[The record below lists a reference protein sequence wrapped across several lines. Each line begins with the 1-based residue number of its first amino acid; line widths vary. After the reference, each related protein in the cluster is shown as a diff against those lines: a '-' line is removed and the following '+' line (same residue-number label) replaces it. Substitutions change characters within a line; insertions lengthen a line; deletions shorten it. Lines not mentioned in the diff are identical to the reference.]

1 MDAKQYLDER
11 KTLYNHLLD
20 FIDNSYDDQ
29 NNFTT
34 LISDI
39 QNQNITQNKNELH
52 LFLSLLTTIANNHH
66 RYSNFFN
73 KIDNILSFL
82 NLIIKQKF
90 SNLEIFDIFKSN
102 NRLLLFFIKNDFFT
116 NDKKIMEKINDIDYF
131 SKSNDCDEKVKEK
144 RENGENDSYICQ
156 LIRDDSVVQFISYTN
171 QANCPLSETIKNSIY
186 ETNEFLIR
194 KDVTLLEYAA
204 FFGSIQIFKYLML
217 QGCKLTSR
225 SLFLLAIHSNS
236 AEMIHLLE
244 ENKILPGKGI
254 KWLYEAIKCHH
265 NNIVNYIIN
274 NYIQEKGLCQSF
286 RYYNFEIIT
295 QNEVDYSFLINSC
308 KHNYVELVK
317 ILLQKAE
324 NDITNKKI
332 IIIFI
337 KFKIHV
343 HLIKFLILWNLM
355 KI

>member
-20 FIDNSYDDQ
+20 FIDNSYEDQ

-34 LISDI
+34 LISYI

-82 NLIIKQKF
+82 NLIIKQTF

-116 NDKKIMEKINDIDYF
+116 NDKKIMEIINDIDYF
-131 SKSNDCDEKVKEK
+131 SKSNDCDEKVEEK
-144 RENGENDSYICQ
+144 RENGENESYVCK
-156 LIRDDSVVQFISYTN
+156 LIREDSVVQFISYTN
-171 QANCPLSETIKNSIY
+171 QANYSLFKTFRNSIY

-204 FFGSIQIFKYLML
+204 FFG
-217 QGCKLTSR
+217 
-225 SLFLLAIHSNS
+225 
-236 AEMIHLLE
+236 
-244 ENKILPGKGI
+244 
-254 KWLYEAIKCHH
+254 
-265 NNIVNYIIN
+265 
-274 NYIQEKGLCQSF
+274 
-286 RYYNFEIIT
+286 
-295 QNEVDYSFLINSC
+295 
-308 KHNYVELVK
+308 
-317 ILLQKAE
+317 
-324 NDITNKKI
+324 
-332 IIIFI
+332 
-337 KFKIHV
+337 
-343 HLIKFLILWNLM
+343 
-355 KI
+355 